1 MRINQ
6 FRELR
11 KDFHHLIG
19 TFTTSCNNYDI
30 RFRLFGNGMLKY
42 GLTCTEGSGNKAC
55 TTFHNRIQC
64 IDYTYPRLQQ
74 FERTRLFLI
83 VRHGTFHRPS
93 LNHSNRNIV
102 SFLICQDCNRIF
114 YLIITFRHDCF
125 HGSRSFHRERSH
137 HLQRLKVLVHLPQ
150 PCGSLHFITCIYQR
164 YEVPYT
170 LFIQWICILSSFQ
183 ENAIHFVKVIL
194 QTVVVFR

>member
-1 MRINQ
+1 
-6 FRELR
+6 
-11 KDFHHLIG
+11 
-19 TFTTSCNNYDI
+19 
-30 RFRLFGNGMLKY
+30 MLKY

-137 HLQRLKVLVHLPQ
+137 HLQRLKILVHLPQ